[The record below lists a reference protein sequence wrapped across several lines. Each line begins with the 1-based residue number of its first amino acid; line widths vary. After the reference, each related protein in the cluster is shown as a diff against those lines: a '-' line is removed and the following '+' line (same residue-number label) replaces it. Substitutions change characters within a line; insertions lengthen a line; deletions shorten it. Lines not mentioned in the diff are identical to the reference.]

1 MLSETERI
9 DVLYK
14 EYSRL
19 HERLDELMDGSL
31 NDFKLLGFVWPVIT
45 GTAAI
50 VGQKGVTLFGPVDT
64 GFLSFVIFMVMLLII
79 GIIAFRDFLKVSLIN
94 YQLYLIRSYESE
106 ISLLLDNQTRTFSNI
121 KVWSEKFMTPHLR
134 LYTFFTLIT
143 VVTIATVPTVILY
156 LVNPSSYYWVVY
168 LLSAIVVYVAH
179 LLVALSLRR
188 EMTKLQ
194 TNYSPTSGK

>member
-121 KVWSEKFMTPHLR
+121 KVWSAKFMTPHLR
-134 LYTFFTLIT
+134 LYTFFTLST